1 MKHTVTSDALKAVR
15 SLHAYLTI
23 TNDALAYARENLSDA
38 RYREQEAAKLAE
50 FRSKREEALGL
61 VQAMRTALH
70 SQMEQAEQEQL
81 ARDSVNPFY
90 TLLGSGASLSAHE
103 LALMLKKEPG
113 SALLLRSV
121 RAWAESHG
129 LDQDKELLAALGS
142 ASQAQ
147 HSAHPAE
154 TIDRMADYLTNYAPQ
169 ESDFGNARGHQTSL
183 EAFERIAGG
192 SGSLIESLDASI

>member
-38 RYREQEAAKLAE
+38 RYREQEAAKRAE

-70 SQMEQAEQEQL
+70 SQAEQAEQEQL

-129 LDQDKELLAALGS
+129 LYQDNELLAALGS

-147 HSAHPAE
+147 HSANPAE

-192 SGSLIESLDASI
+192 SGSLIESLDASF

>member
-70 SQMEQAEQEQL
+70 SQAEQAEQEQL

-129 LDQDKELLAALGS
+129 LDQDNELLAALGS

-192 SGSLIESLDASI
+192 SGSLLESLDASI

>member
-70 SQMEQAEQEQL
+70 SQAEQAEQEQL

-129 LDQDKELLAALGS
+129 LDQDNELLAALGS

-147 HSAHPAE
+147 HSANPAE

-192 SGSLIESLDASI
+192 SGSLIESLDASF

>member
-38 RYREQEAAKLAE
+38 RYREQEAAKRAE
-50 FRSKREEALGL
+50 FRSKREEAMTCI
-61 VQAMRTALH
+61 QAMRTTLH
-70 SQMEQAEQEQL
+70 SQIEQAEQEQL

-90 TLLGSGASLSAHE
+90 TLLGSGANLSAHE

-129 LDQDKELLAALGS
+129 LTRTRSSSPQLKAPLRRSTAPIPPKPLTTWR
-142 ASQAQ
+142 
-147 HSAHPAE
+147 
-154 TIDRMADYLTNYAPQ
+154 TI
-169 ESDFGNARGHQTSL
+169 
-183 EAFERIAGG
+183 
-192 SGSLIESLDASI
+192 

>member
-15 SLHAYLTI
+15 SLHSYLTI

-70 SQMEQAEQEQL
+70 SQAEQAEQEQL

-129 LDQDKELLAALGS
+129 LDQDNELLAALGS

-147 HSAHPAE
+147 HSANPAE

-192 SGSLIESLDASI
+192 SGSLIESLDASF

>member
-50 FRSKREEALGL
+50 FRSKREEALGR

-70 SQMEQAEQEQL
+70 SQAEQAEQEQL

-129 LDQDKELLAALGS
+129 LDQDKELLTALGS

-169 ESDFGNARGHQTSL
+169 ESDFGNAPGHQTSL

-192 SGSLIESLDASI
+192 SGSLIESLDASF

>member
-38 RYREQEAAKLAE
+38 RYREQEAAKRAE
-50 FRSKREEALGL
+50 FRSKREEALCL

-70 SQMEQAEQEQL
+70 SQAEQAEQEQL

-129 LDQDKELLAALGS
+129 LDQDNELLAALGS

-147 HSAHPAE
+147 HSANPAE

-192 SGSLIESLDASI
+192 SDSLIESLDASI

>member
-1 MKHTVTSDALKAVR
+1 MTHTVTSDALKAVR

-70 SQMEQAEQEQL
+70 SQAEQAEQEQL

-129 LDQDKELLAALGS
+129 LDQDNELLAALGS

-147 HSAHPAE
+147 HSANPAE

-192 SGSLIESLDASI
+192 SGSLIESLDASF

>member
-70 SQMEQAEQEQL
+70 SQAEQAEQEQL

-129 LDQDKELLAALGS
+129 LDQDKELLAAFGS

-147 HSAHPAE
+147 HSVHPAE

-192 SGSLIESLDASI
+192 SGSLIESLDASF

>member
-50 FRSKREEALGL
+50 FRSKREEALGR

-70 SQMEQAEQEQL
+70 SQAEQAEQEQL

-192 SGSLIESLDASI
+192 SDSLIESLDASI

>member
-50 FRSKREEALGL
+50 FRSKREEALAR
-61 VQAMRTALH
+61 VQAMRTTLH
-70 SQMEQAEQEQL
+70 SQAEQAEQEQL

-129 LDQDKELLAALGS
+129 LDQDNELLAALGS

-147 HSAHPAE
+147 HSANPAE

-192 SGSLIESLDASI
+192 SGSLIESLDASF

>member
-70 SQMEQAEQEQL
+70 SQAEQAEQEQL

-121 RAWAESHG
+121 HAWAESHG

-147 HSAHPAE
+147 HSANPAE
-154 TIDRMADYLTNYAPQ
+154 TIDLMADYLTNYAPQ

-192 SGSLIESLDASI
+192 SGSLIESLDASF

>member
-50 FRSKREEALGL
+50 FRSKREEALSR

-70 SQMEQAEQEQL
+70 SQTEQAEQEQL

-129 LDQDKELLAALGS
+129 LDQDKELLAALDS

-147 HSAHPAE
+147 HSANPAE

-169 ESDFGNARGHQTSL
+169 ESDFGNAPGHQTSL

-192 SGSLIESLDASI
+192 SGSLIESLDASF

>member
-38 RYREQEAAKLAE
+38 RYREQEAAKRAE
-50 FRSKREEALGL
+50 FRSKREEAMACIK
-61 VQAMRTALH
+61 AMRTTLH
-70 SQMEQAEQEQL
+70 SQIEQAEQEQL

-90 TLLGSGASLSAHE
+90 TLLGSGANLSAHE
-103 LALMLKKEPG
+103 LALM
-113 SALLLRSV
+113 LRSV

-129 LDQDKELLAALGS
+129 LDQDKEFIAAVES

-147 HSAHPAE
+147 HSANPAE
-154 TIDRMADYLTNYAPQ
+154 TIDNMANYLTNYAPQ
-169 ESDFGNARGHQTSL
+169 DSDFGNAPGHQLSR

-192 SGSLIESLDASI
+192 SDSLIERLDASI

>member
-50 FRSKREEALGL
+50 FRSKREEAMTCIK
-61 VQAMRTALH
+61 AMRTTLH
-70 SQMEQAEQEQL
+70 SQIEQAEQEQL

-90 TLLGSGASLSAHE
+90 SLLGSGASLSAHE

-129 LDQDKELLAALGS
+129 LDQDKELRAAFDS

-147 HSAHPAE
+147 HSANPAE
-154 TIDRMADYLTNYAPQ
+154 TIDRMADYLTNYAPT
-169 ESDFGNARGHQTSL
+169 ESDFCNVRGHQTSL

-192 SGSLIESLDASI
+192 SGSLLESLDASF

>member
-38 RYREQEAAKLAE
+38 RYREQEAAKRAE
-50 FRSKREEALGL
+50 FRSKREEAMTCIK
-61 VQAMRTALH
+61 AMRTTLH
-70 SQMEQAEQEQL
+70 SQIEQAEQEQL

-90 TLLGSGASLSAHE
+90 TLLGSGANLSAHE

-129 LDQDKELLAALGS
+129 LDHDKEFIAAVES

-147 HSAHPAE
+147 HSANPAE
-154 TIDRMADYLTNYAPQ
+154 TIDNMANYLTNYAPQ
-169 ESDFGNARGHQTSL
+169 DSDFGNASGHQLSR

-192 SGSLIESLDASI
+192 SDSLLERLDASI

>member
-70 SQMEQAEQEQL
+70 SQAEQAEQEQL

-129 LDQDKELLAALGS
+129 LDQDNELLAALGS

-147 HSAHPAE
+147 HSANPAE

-192 SGSLIESLDASI
+192 SGSLLESLDASI

>member
-70 SQMEQAEQEQL
+70 SQAEQAEQEQL

-129 LDQDKELLAALGS
+129 LDQDKELLAALDS

-147 HSAHPAE
+147 HSANPAE

-192 SGSLIESLDASI
+192 SGSLIESLDASF

>member
-38 RYREQEAAKLAE
+38 RYKEQEAAKLAE

-61 VQAMRTALH
+61 VPAMRTALH
-70 SQMEQAEQEQL
+70 SQAEQAEQEQL

-129 LDQDKELLAALGS
+129 LDQDNELLAALGS

-147 HSAHPAE
+147 HSANPAE

-192 SGSLIESLDASI
+192 SGSLIESLDASF